1 MGELRTDKHN
11 DYGDREEISLKD
23 FIIKIGGLWKYLI
36 TKWKFFLIVGFI
48 GAAFG
53 LLSSYLSKRKY
64 TAKLTFVVEDTKS
77 GALGAYMG
85 LASQFGIDLG
95 GGGGASD
102 IFSNDNIIAF
112 LKSRLLIE
120 KTLLSPVL
128 LDNKKVT
135 LADLYLE
142 FNGLRKKWEKKP
154 ELKGV
159 NFPLG
164 MNRKQF
170 SLKQDSILNRIQSI
184 IVDKLLEITK
194 PDKKSSFIL
203 VKCTSLNETFSKIFT
218 ETLVNEATGFYIE
231 IKTKRSK
238 SNVEKLQT
246 SADSLRMLLNQKT
259 YNLAATQDLNLNPA
273 RQITSVNSEL
283 QSRDKMVLQT
293 MYAEVVKNL
302 EISKITMEQ
311 ETPLVQ
317 IIDVPIY
324 PLESSKIGKLKGVV
338 LGGLIGGLLIAV
350 ILLLKK
356 IYRDIL

>member
-1 MGELRTDKHN
+1 MGELTTHKHN
-11 DYGDREEISLKD
+11 DQSDREEISLKD
-23 FIIKIGGLWKYLI
+23 FIIRIRELWKYLI
-36 TKWKFFLIVGFI
+36 TKWKIILIVGFI

-77 GALGAYMG
+77 GPLGAYMG

-95 GGGGASD
+95 GGGSASD
-102 IFSNDNIIAF
+102 IFSNDNIIVF

-128 LDNKKVT
+128 VDDKKST
-135 LADLYLE
+135 LANLYLD
-142 FNGLRKKWEKKP
+142 FSGLHKKWEAKP
-154 ELKGV
+154 VLKDI

-164 MNRKQF
+164 QDRKQF
-170 SLKQDSILNRIQSI
+170 SLKQDSILYSIQSA

-203 VKCTSLNETFSKIFT
+203 VKCTSLNETFSKVFT
-218 ETLVNEATGFYIE
+218 ETLVNEATRFYID

-238 SNVEKLQT
+238 TNVGKLQA
-246 SADSLRMLLNQKT
+246 SADSLRTLLDQKT

-293 MYAEVVKNL
+293 MYGEVVKNL
-302 EISKITMEQ
+302 EISKMTMEQ

-324 PLESSKIGKLKGVV
+324 PLESSKIGKLKGLI
-338 LGGLIGGLLIAV
+338 LGGLAGALFIV
-350 ILLLKK
+350 FMLLLGK
-356 IYRDIL
+356 IYRDL